1 MNTEKKNKTLPPAVA
16 AIAQLKLIGNITPRR
31 WYEEIVFESG
41 KPDFA
46 AICILA
52 ELMYQYRPY
61 QVYDQKT
68 GDPRGWAKKF
78 QGDRWQC
85 SANYFQKFGLTK
97 KQTLDAT
104 MRLANRDPALVI
116 REIKDSVVIDKVRY
130 NNVMYLEPVVSE
142 VAKISFED
150 IDLTDEI
157 HTLSPPG
164 DRVIPP
170 GDILSLLGDALKR
183 GSITP
188 SLVRDTLSL
197 SGDTNTTTIQIPTN
211 TTTTTP
217 DSGSSSGKS
226 GDLNEK
232 TPGAVPRQE
241 TSTEGLYLDF
251 GKIRAQERPAL
262 LKILEDLDDKA
273 QAQDIVDELLDNIE
287 AGTLRKT
294 KPALLRALVQ
304 RANAG
309 EFTPTSERGTARAQR
324 KAVEEAQKQQPV
336 KAAQEKKE
344 LTEDDKK
351 ARQEKI
357 DAAKRALGQHKE
369 KKAA

>member
-1 MNTEKKNKTLPPAVA
+1 MNTEKKNKKLPPAVA
-16 AIAQLKLIGNITPRR
+16 AVAQLKLIGNITPRR

-52 ELMYQYRPY
+52 EIMYQYRPY

-116 REIKDSVVIDKVRY
+116 REIKDRVVIDKVLY

-142 VAKISFED
+142 VASISFED

-157 HTLSPPG
+157 STLSPPG
-164 DRVIPP
+164 DRVLPP

-188 SLVRDTLSL
+188 ELVRDTLSL
-197 SGDTNTTTIQIPTN
+197 PGDTNTTTIQIPTN
-211 TTTTTP
+211 TTTTTS
-217 DSGSSSGKS
+217 SGSSGSNS
-226 GDLNEK
+226 GDLNGK
-232 TPGAVPRQE
+232 TLNAASGQE
-241 TSTEGLYLDF
+241 ISIEGLDLDF

-262 LKILEDLDDKA
+262 LKALEDLDDKA
-273 QAQDIVDELLDNIE
+273 QAQDIVDELVDNIM
-287 AGTLRKT
+287 AGTVKKS
-294 KPALLRALVQ
+294 KPALLRALVK

-309 EFTPTSERGTARAQR
+309 EFTPTSERGAARARR
-324 KAVEEAQKQQPV
+324 KAIEEAQKQPQVVKPV
-336 KAAQEKKE
+336 QEKKKAVPPPE
-344 LTEDDKK
+344 ATRRAAGLKPRTEK
-351 ARQEKI
+351 E
-357 DAAKRALGQHKE
+357 AA
-369 KKAA
+369 